1 MKMKKPFL
9 LFGLLL
15 LPGLVQ
21 ASTPPAPAAGALD
34 WSVQKTWQLTTK
46 PVDFSQS
53 LDNKRVY
60 VLGEDSKVHILTID
74 GKEMGSIP
82 VDPKTIAIDIAPRG
96 EMLYLIGSDKK
107 YTSINIAFNQD
118 IDISGAPFLGNEKA
132 PVTMVVFSDFQ

>member
-15 LPGLVQ
+15 LPGLAQ
-21 ASTPPAPAAGALD
+21 ASAPPASAGGALD
-34 WSVQKTWQLTTK
+34 WSVQKTWKLTTK
-46 PVDFSQS
+46 PVDFRQS

-60 VLGEDSKVHILTID
+60 VLGEDSKVHILSID
-74 GKEMGSIP
+74 GKEMGSLP

-107 YTSINIAFNQD
+107 YTSINIAFSQD
-118 IDISGAPFLGNEKA
+118 IDITGAPFLGNENA